1 MTALD
6 LDPKAT
12 ALVVIDLQR
21 GIVSRD
27 VAPHSARD
35 VVARSARLAEALRRA
50 GGRVV
55 LVRVAYAPDEGDRL

>member
-27 VAPHSARD
+27 VAPHSSRD

-50 GGRVV
+50 GGRSCS
-55 LVRVAYAPDEGDRL
+55 YASPTRPTRATG

>member
-27 VAPHSARD
+27 VAPHSSRD
-35 VVARSARLAEALRRA
+35 VMALS
-50 GGRVV
+50 
-55 LVRVAYAPDEGDRL
+55 LIHI

>member
-1 MTALD
+1 MPALD
-6 LDPKAT
+6 LDPKVT

-35 VVARSARLAEALRRA
+35 VVARSARLAAHAGHRVLDEHDPKAALPA
-50 GGRVV
+50 
-55 LVRVAYAPDEGDRL
+55 VARG